1 MTAQQLK
8 NSILQMAVQGKLV
21 PQDPNDEPA
30 SVLLERI
37 RTEKEKLIKEG
48 KIKKEKNPS
57 VIFRGED
64 NLPYE
69 KVGKNEP
76 VCIVDEVPFEIPD
89 SWEWARLLSVCE
101 EIGDIDHNM
110 PKATSGQ
117 AGIPF
122 LSAKDIN
129 DDNTLNFSHNVKYI
143 SFDDYIRLGRKMTPR
158 LGDIVFSRIGSLGKV
173 GVVRDNTKFLISYS
187 CCIIRPAAINLEYLK
202 YYLMSPIIQAHILDA
217 KTGIGVPDLGMGE
230 IKNCYIPIPP
240 LNEQKRIVER
250 LDELIPH
257 IIQYHEK
264 EAALSALIQ
273 DFPEMLKK
281 SILQQAVMGKLVPQ
295 NPNDEPASVLLERIR
310 AEKQALV
317 KAGKLKKDK
326 HESVIYRRDNSHY
339 EKLDG
344 TERCIDDEIPFEI
357 PESWEWCRL
366 SDLTI
371 KEIKR
376 GKSPIY
382 SEHGKAYVFAQKCN
396 VKTGGIDMTLAK
408 FLSDKAYVKYPSE
421 EYLLDNDIIINST
434 GNGTLGRI
442 GIFHDA
448 DRIGNGVIVPDS
460 HVTVLRKTPLVS
472 TMYIYYVMKYYQPY
486 LEKQGEGSTNQTE
499 LKPAVISNLLFPLP
513 PYNEQVNIVERIT
526 HSFASVIT
534 LS

>member
-1 MTAQQLK
+1 M
-8 NSILQMAVQGKLV
+8 
-21 PQDPNDEPA
+21 
-30 SVLLERI
+30 
-37 RTEKEKLIKEG
+37 
-48 KIKKEKNPS
+48 
-57 VIFRGED
+57 
-64 NLPYE
+64 
-69 KVGKNEP
+69 
-76 VCIVDEVPFEIPD
+76 
-89 SWEWARLLSVCE
+89 
-101 EIGDIDHNM
+101 
-110 PKATSGQ
+110 
-117 AGIPF
+117 
-122 LSAKDIN
+122 
-129 DDNTLNFSHNVKYI
+129 
-143 SFDDYIRLGRKMTPR
+143 
-158 LGDIVFSRIGSLGKV
+158 
-173 GVVRDNTKFLISYS
+173 
-187 CCIIRPAAINLEYLK
+187 
-202 YYLMSPIIQAHILDA
+202 
-217 KTGIGVPDLGMGE
+217 
-230 IKNCYIPIPP
+230 
-240 LNEQKRIVER
+240 
-250 LDELIPH
+250 
-257 IIQYHEK
+257 
-264 EAALSALIQ
+264 
-273 DFPEMLKK
+273 
-281 SILQQAVMGKLVPQ
+281 
-295 NPNDEPASVLLERIR
+295 
-310 AEKQALV
+310 
-317 KAGKLKKDK
+317 
-326 HESVIYRRDNSHY
+326 
-339 EKLDG
+339 DG

-448 DRIGNGVIVPDS
+448 DRIGNGVIVP
-460 HVTVLRKTPLVS
+460 VS